1 MPIVN
6 ITKPV
11 TKPTET
17 ISGTAYTLVIG
28 DKDRVKTWTLTTN
41 TVVTIPADT
50 TTNFPIGTQ
59 IGFIKQNT
67 GKVNIVPAVGVT
79 LNSIDNKRFIKG
91 THGTAAIIK
100 TAANSWTLAGSL
112 EAS

>member
-11 TKPTET
+11 TKPTEA
-17 ISGTAYTLVIG
+17 ISGAAYTLVIG
-28 DKDRVKTWTLTTN
+28 DKDRVKTWALTTN
-41 TVVTIPADT
+41 TVVTIPADS
-50 TTNFPIGTQ
+50 TTNFPVGTQ
-59 IGFIKQNT
+59 IGFIRQNT
-67 GKVNIVPAVGVT
+67 GKVNIVPAAGVT
-79 LNSIDNKRFIKG
+79 LNSIDGKRFIKG

-100 TAANSWTLAGSL
+100 TAANTWTLAGSL